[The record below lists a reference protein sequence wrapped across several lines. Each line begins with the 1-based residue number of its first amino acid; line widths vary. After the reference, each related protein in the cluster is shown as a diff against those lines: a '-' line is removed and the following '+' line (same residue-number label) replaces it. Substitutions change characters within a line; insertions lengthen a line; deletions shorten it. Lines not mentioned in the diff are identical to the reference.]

1 MKFYDIRRCKSILF
15 LFVFKIFR
23 TSTPASVMALL
34 LITLITK
41 LYWLAH
47 PAAAVMPDYQKIWIG
62 VLGVIQFFIGHSPLA
77 MTFFAIINLTGQAIY
92 LNRITTENDLFQTR
106 NYLPAICFVLFSGLF
121 PEWNYLS
128 ASLISNWFILAALSG
143 LLQMTN
149 SLNVRKDIFNIGLFI
164 SCAAILS
171 LPALIFLPLLFVALS
186 ISRPFKADEW
196 LLGLLGFLTPIYFL
210 AAGIFLFG
218 DWHTLSAWLPAD
230 IYFIDHLPETPVKTY
245 SVLGLIILLLI
256 VGIIYL
262 NQYSE
267 HKLIQVKKRW
277 SLIITGFFLALIPL
291 VFKGIGSA
299 GMSIFTLIF
308 LSAIVANI
316 WIERKNKWIGR
327 ILFYVFLAVLI
338 FAQWIQ
344 LP

>member
-1 MKFYDIRRCKSILF
+1 
-15 LFVFKIFR
+15 
-23 TSTPASVMALL
+23 MALL
-34 LITLITK
+34 LITLIIK

-47 PAAAVMPDYQKIWIG
+47 PVAAIALGYQKIWIG
-62 VLGVIQFFIGHSPLA
+62 VLGILQFFIGQSPLS
-77 MTFFAIINLTGQAIY
+77 MTFFAFINLIGQAIY

-106 NYLPAICFVLFSGLF
+106 NYLPAICFILFSGLF

-128 ASLISNWFILAALSG
+128 ASLISNWFIIAALSG

-164 SCAAILS
+164 SCAVILS
-171 LPALIFLPLLFVALS
+171 LPALVFLPLLFVALS
-186 ISRPFKADEW
+186 ISRPFKFDEW
-196 LLGLLGFLTPIYFL
+196 LLGLLGFLTPLYFL

-218 DWHTLSAWLPAD
+218 DWYTLSAWLPTD
-230 IYFIDHLPETPVKTY
+230 IYFIDHLPKAPIKTY
-245 SVLGLIILLLI
+245 SILGLILVLFITG
-256 VGIIYL
+256 VVYL
-262 NQYSE
+262 NQYAE

-277 SLIITGFFLALIPL
+277 SLIITGFFLALVPL
-291 VFKGIGSA
+291 VFKGIGSE
-299 GMSIFTLIF
+299 GISIFILIF
-308 LSAIVANI
+308 LSSIVANI
-316 WIERKNKWIGR
+316 WVEQKNKWIGR